1 MIVEIWM
8 GDVIKLREARRK
20 AKRLRDEKRAA
31 ANRLLHGRTKAERK
45 LDSARNAKAHRD
57 LEQHRVDTG
66 DEG

>member
-1 MIVEIWM
+1 M

-31 ANRLLHGRTKAERK
+31 ANRLLHGRTKAERN
-45 LDSARNAKAHRD
+45 LDSARDAKAHRD
-57 LEQHRVDTG
+57 LDQHRVDTG